1 MAEQSSG
8 FTDEDRRR
16 LTDTAVKVNT
26 LHRIVT
32 GESEPERGMVVRL
45 DRLEQAR
52 KNATW
57 IGRTAMGAAI
67 TAAVLALWSLV
78 TGKHQ

>member
-1 MAEQSSG
+1 MPEQNG
-8 FTDEDRRR
+8 FTEEDRRR
-16 LTDTAVKVNT
+16 VIDTAVKVNT

-52 KNATW
+52 KNASW
-57 IGRTAMGAAI
+57 LGKTAMGAAI
-67 TAAVLALWSLV
+67 TAAVLALWGLL
-78 TGKHQ
+78 TGKHS